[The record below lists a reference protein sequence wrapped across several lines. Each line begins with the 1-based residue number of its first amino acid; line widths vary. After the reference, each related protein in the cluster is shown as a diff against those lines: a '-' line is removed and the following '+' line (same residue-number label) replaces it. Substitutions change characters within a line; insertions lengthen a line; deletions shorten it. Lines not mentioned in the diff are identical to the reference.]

1 MKFVCLDGSTVNQD
15 ISPRLYP
22 AREISGPQTAGRERI
37 KREYGDQTILEEF
50 TIPKSRL
57 RIDFFLPN
65 LMVAIEVHGRQHFEF
80 VKHFHGQHFEFVKHF
95 HGTRKKFVQAQQR
108 DLQKAKWCGLNGI
121 QLVIWNDE

>member
-15 ISPRLYP
+15 ISSRLYP
-22 AREISGPQTAGRERI
+22 PREISAPQTAGRERI

-65 LMVAIEVHGRQHFEF
+65 LMVAVEVNGR
-80 VKHFHGQHFEFVKHF
+80 QHFEFVKHF
-95 HGTRKKFVQAQQR
+95 HGTRKKFALAKHN
-108 DLQKAKWCGLNGI
+108 DAEKAKWCELNGI
-121 QLVIWNDE
+121 ELVIWNE